1 MSTDNEC
8 RLQFWK
14 DQVHGLEKLTDLI
27 VVKSTLILS
36 YDKTITNAELNFDY
50 LESITEGKQR
60 VHFVIWHF
68 TSLLRCIDDLNF
80 LLDGVIHDKFRKKEM
95 LKSHVSC
102 HQGSF
107 HREKCYAIPSLK
119 NESKV
124 LNTVSVYGHERECY
138 DMLKLLL
145 MERNI
150 LGVHKYKSVTLVIE
164 NYENIIANV
173 NTNICEL
180 IRKCKNLLT
189 SNKRWCYFS
198 SDDFGFPYI
207 QMKCSGDTTKFNIQH
222 FMNPISRPPM
232 QLYLLNGLIPD
243 PDECPGLVQRL
254 LVDLRVLQDA
264 ENEAVALGL
273 AELRVSIDVRVR
285 CPVQG
290 SH

>member
-1 MSTDNEC
+1 
-8 RLQFWK
+8 
-14 DQVHGLEKLTDLI
+14 
-27 VVKSTLILS
+27 
-36 YDKTITNAELNFDY
+36 
-50 LESITEGKQR
+50 
-60 VHFVIWHF
+60 
-68 TSLLRCIDDLNF
+68 
-80 LLDGVIHDKFRKKEM
+80 
-95 LKSHVSC
+95 
-102 HQGSF
+102 
-107 HREKCYAIPSLK
+107 
-119 NESKV
+119 
-124 LNTVSVYGHERECY
+124 
-138 DMLKLLL
+138 MLKLLL

-207 QMKCSGDTTKFNIQH
+207 QMKCNGDTTKFNIQH

-254 LVDLRVLQDA
+254 LVDLRALQDA

-273 AELRVSIDVRVR
+273 AELRAEELRVLRKHQLIWHHDVGRKRASDQQLHRTGTIRVNGKSSCYER
-285 CPVQG
+285 EEEAQQ
-290 SH
+290 SAEWWNDNDDAEFSD